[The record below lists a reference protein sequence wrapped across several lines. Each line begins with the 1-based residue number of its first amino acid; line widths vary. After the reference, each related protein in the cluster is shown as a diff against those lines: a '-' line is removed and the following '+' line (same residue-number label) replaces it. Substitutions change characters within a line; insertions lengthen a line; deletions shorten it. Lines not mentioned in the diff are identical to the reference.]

1 MHSLFRY
8 FNAICTCADSLFG
21 IIARD
26 ASNTPESPAT
36 DSLLTAAD
44 TERVFDVD
52 DVRLKMAV
60 TEKTKYFPII
70 DQRNG
75 IDK

>member
-8 FNAICTCADSLFG
+8 FKAICTCADSLFG

-26 ASNTPESPAT
+26 ASKTPESPAT

-52 DVRLKMAV
+52 DVRLKRAEIIV
-60 TEKTKYFPII
+60 TISI
-70 DQRNG
+70 LINIQANM
-75 IDK
+75 

>member
-8 FNAICTCADSLFG
+8 FKAICTCADSLFG

-60 TEKTKYFPII
+60 TEK
-70 DQRNG
+70 RN
-75 IDK
+75 IFSNHLPDTTE

>member
-52 DVRLKMAV
+52 DVRLKRAA
-60 TEKTKYFPII
+60 KQKIFTKISPKF
-70 DQRNG
+70 RLA
-75 IDK
+75 